1 MKLDISN
8 RRKTR
13 QFINMWKLNN
23 TLLNNQWVREE
34 IKGEIFLNLERNENG
49 NISYQ
54 NVCDATKVV
63 QRGKIIVINSYIKFK
78 NDFK

>member
-1 MKLDISN
+1 MKLDINN
-8 RRKTR
+8 RKKTR

-34 IKGEIFLNLERNENG
+34 IKGEFFLNLETNENG

-54 NVCDATKVV
+54 NVCDAKKVV

>member
-1 MKLDISN
+1 VKLDINN

-34 IKGEIFLNLERNENG
+34 IKGEIFLNLETNENG

>member
-1 MKLDISN
+1 MKLDINN

-34 IKGEIFLNLERNENG
+34 IKGEIFLNLETNENG

>member
-1 MKLDISN
+1 MKLDINN
-8 RRKTR
+8 RKKTR

-34 IKGEIFLNLERNENG
+34 IKGEFFLNLETNENG

>member
-1 MKLDISN
+1 
-8 RRKTR
+8 
-13 QFINMWKLNN
+13 MWKLNN

-34 IKGEIFLNLERNENG
+34 IKGEFFLNLETNENG

>member
-34 IKGEIFLNLERNENG
+34 IKGEIFLNLETNENG